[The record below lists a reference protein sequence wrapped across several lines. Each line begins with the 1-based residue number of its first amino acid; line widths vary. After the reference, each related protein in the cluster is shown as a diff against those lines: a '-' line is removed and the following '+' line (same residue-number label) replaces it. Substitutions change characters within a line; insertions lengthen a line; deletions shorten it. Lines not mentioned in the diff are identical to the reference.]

1 MNSKTIANGILRAIL
16 IIVGVILTLYLLFKI
31 STILVYIVLASV
43 ISLIGR
49 RLVIFFDI
57 KLKLPNTLA
66 VIITMGLFVG
76 ILAFLVSLLVPL
88 LVEQSHNLSRIDVA
102 EVQLELSQL
111 LAQIDLYF
119 SDKGIHLLDKLQK
132 ISIFEFFQFGS
143 LSTIFTSVIGF
154 IGRFSIGLLATLFIS
169 FFMLK
174 DGAILDNMIFT
185 LVPNEQE
192 KKARKSWNVIK
203 DLLSRYFTGLAAQ
216 VTILFILYLI
226 LLSVFGVKN
235 ALIIALLCALLNL
248 IPYVGPLVELVL
260 ILTLTMTSNLGLD
273 FQTQILPTTVYVFIG
288 FIVIQ
293 LIDAF
298 VSQPTI
304 YSKSVKSHPLEI
316 FLAILIGGTLFGVIG
331 MVVAVPSYTAI
342 RVILKEFLADNK
354 IVKHLLK
361 TFK

>member
-1 MNSKTIANGILRAIL
+1 MNSKIIANGILRAIL
-16 IIVGVILTLYLLFKI
+16 IVVGVLLTLFLLYKI
-31 STILVYIVLASV
+31 STILVYIALASV

-49 RLVIFFDI
+49 RLVIFFNV
-57 KLKLPNTLA
+57 KLKFPNILA
-66 VIITMGLFVG
+66 VIVTMGFFVG
-76 ILAFLVSLLVPL
+76 ILAFLISLLVPL

-102 EVQLELSQL
+102 EVQLQLSQL
-111 LAQIDLYF
+111 VRDIDLYF
-119 SDKGIHLLDKLQK
+119 SDKGLHLLDKVQE
-132 ISIFEFFQFGS
+132 ISLSELFKFGS
-143 LSTIFTSVIGF
+143 LSTLFTSVVGF
-154 IGRFSIGLLATLFIS
+154 IGSFSIGLLATLFIS

-192 KKARKSWNVIK
+192 NKARKSWDAIK
-203 DLLSRYFTGLAAQ
+203 DLLSRYFTGLATQ
-216 VTILFILYLI
+216 VTILFILYVI

-288 FIVIQ
+288 FVIIQ

-354 IVKHLLK
+354 IVKSLTKSL
-361 TFK
+361 